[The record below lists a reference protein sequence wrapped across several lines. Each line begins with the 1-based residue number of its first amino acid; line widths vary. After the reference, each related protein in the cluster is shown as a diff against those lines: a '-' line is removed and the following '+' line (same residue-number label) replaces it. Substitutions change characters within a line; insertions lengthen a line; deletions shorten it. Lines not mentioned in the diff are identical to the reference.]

1 MDAGTWRGVFT
12 AIMLLL
18 FIAICFWTFSSKR
31 DKDFAEAA
39 RLPLDEDAKD
49 KGDAS

>member
-1 MDAGTWRGVFT
+1 
-12 AIMLLL
+12 MLLL

-39 RLPLDEDAKD
+39 RLPLDEDAERELQRMLLRAQESD
-49 KGDAS
+49 EN

>member
-1 MDAGTWRGVFT
+1 MDAGTWRGIFT

-39 RLPLDEDAKD
+39 RLPLEGDED
-49 KGDAS
+49 KGESA